1 MRKRKY
7 VILILSILII
17 YSIFKIVM
25 IYSNYSKIENNIS
38 NLKKDVA
45 SYDETSSSIDFD
57 YLLNL
62 NSDVVAWIKIPDTLI
77 DEPVLQG
84 ASNDTYIKTDIY
96 MNESI
101 AGAIFIDEKNSKK
114 FDDDLTIMYG
124 HHMKNGTRFSDIKK
138 FSDKTFFDEH
148 EYIYLYLSDKTEYR
162 YKIISFAIINSNDP
176 IYNCNANYDF
186 YMQSIKNRSI
196 YQREV
201 SKEQAPLLLLSTCVN
216 ATGEE
221 RYVLLGKLDN

>member
-7 VILILSILII
+7 VILILNILII

-38 NLKKDVA
+38 NLKEAVV
-45 SYDETSSSIDFD
+45 SYDETSSSIDFN

-84 ASNDTYIKTDIY
+84 ATNELYLRTDIY
-96 MNESI
+96 KNYSI
-101 AGAIFIDEKNSKK
+101 AGSIFIDERNSKK
-114 FDDDLTIMYG
+114 FDDELTIMYG

-138 FSDKTFFDEH
+138 FSDKIFFDEH
-148 EYIYLYLSDKTEYR
+148 EYIYLNLPDKTEYR
-162 YKIISFAIINSNDP
+162 YKITSFAMINSNDP
-176 IYNCNANYDF
+176 IYNCNGTYDF
-186 YMQSIKNRSI
+186 YMQSIKNQSI
-196 YQREV
+196 HQREI